1 MTGIAWRNLVRERTR
16 LVVAVGGVAFAVLLI
31 LLLQG
36 LYTGV
41 NEQASRYLRSVG
53 GDVWVGQ
60 SGTRGGF
67 GHSVSL
73 LPAATAEQLA
83 GVEGVESV
91 APLFGR
97 QLVVTTPGGDE
108 ADVFLMGYD
117 VSTGIGGPPG
127 FVDGARAPGVSEILV
142 DRVFA
147 QNEGL
152 DVGDT
157 LQVAGQGLR
166 VAGIGSGGNSLITRY
181 AWAPLDDVARLTGS
195 DDVVSYFVLRAE
207 PRVRAERLA
216 QSVRDAVPGT
226 VATTADEFIADSTAD
241 IRESFLPILFVLVV
255 IALVVGTAVI
265 GLTIYTSVL
274 EKRREY
280 GVLKAIGFSNRR
292 LLGIVWRQ
300 ALVAGALGLAA
311 GVPLTLVVG
320 ALIERVLPEFETSV
334 RALDVVLVTG
344 AVAVMC
350 VLASFLPLRR
360 VTKLD
365 PAEVF
370 RV

>member
-16 LVVAVGGVAFAVLLI
+16 LVVAVSGVAFAVLLI

-67 GHSVSL
+67 GHSVSV
-73 LPAATAEQLA
+73 LPEATGDQLA
-83 GVEGVESV
+83 GVEGVEWV

-97 QLVVTTPGGDE
+97 PLVVTTPDGDE

-117 VSTGIGGPPG
+117 VSTGVGGPPG
-127 FVDGARAPGVSEILV
+127 FVGGARAPGTGEILV

-147 QNEGL
+147 QNQGL

-157 LQVAGQGLR
+157 VEVAGQDLR
-166 VAGIGSGGNSLITRY
+166 VGGIASGGNSLITRY
-181 AWAPLDDVARLTGS
+181 AWARLDDVARLAGS
-195 DDVVSYFVLRAE
+195 DDVVSYFVLRAQAGV
-207 PRVRAERLA
+207 PAERLVRSA
-216 QSVRDAVPGT
+216 QGAVPGT
-226 VATTADEFIADSTAD
+226 VATTADEFIAGSTAD

-255 IALVVGTAVI
+255 IALVVGTAMI

-280 GVLKAIGFSNRR
+280 GVLKAIGFSNRQ

-300 ALVAGALGLAA
+300 ALVAGGLGFVA
-311 GVPLTLVVG
+311 GVPLTLAVG
-320 ALIERVLPEFETSV
+320 AWIERVLPEFETSV
-334 RALDVVLVTG
+334 RAVDVLLVAG
-344 AVAVMC
+344 AAAAMSA
-350 VLASFLPLRR
+350 LASFLPLRR